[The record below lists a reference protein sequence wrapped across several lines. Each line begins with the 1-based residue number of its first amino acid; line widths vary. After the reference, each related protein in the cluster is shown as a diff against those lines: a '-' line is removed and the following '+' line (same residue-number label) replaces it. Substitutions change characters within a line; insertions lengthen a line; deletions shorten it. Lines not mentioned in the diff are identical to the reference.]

1 MFATPNT
8 TVSILRPGS
17 VDDYTGEVTG
27 ETISA
32 TGVLASI
39 MEQSRTVFDPASGT
53 PTIVR
58 FTRGRLPS
66 GTSVTTNDRVL
77 DERTSLTYVVQ
88 SVRQVQSPVHTN
100 DVTVELV
107 RLGSVGNV

>member
-1 MFATPNT
+1 MIATPNT
-8 TVSILRPGS
+8 TVSILRPGGPI
-17 VDDYTGEVTG
+17 DDYTGEV
-27 ETISA
+27 ENESVA
-32 TGVLASI
+32 ASGVLASV

-53 PTIVR
+53 PIIVR

-66 GTSVTTNDRVL
+66 GTDVTTADRVL
-77 DERTSLTYVVQ
+77 DERTNFTYTVQ

-107 RLGSVGNV
+107 RTN